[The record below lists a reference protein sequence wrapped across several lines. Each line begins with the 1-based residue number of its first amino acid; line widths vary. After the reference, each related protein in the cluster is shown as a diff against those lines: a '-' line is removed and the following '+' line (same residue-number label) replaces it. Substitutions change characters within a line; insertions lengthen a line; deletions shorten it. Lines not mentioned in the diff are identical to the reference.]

1 MTVQNTSDHGPLLHK
16 TTSSTSTASDT
27 TVRPDDPE
35 VHYDSLKKSLSRI
48 SNYKPSRSDPLLHPQ
63 SSVKTLQNGHKR
75 SGSGSSMH
83 LDLPSNPMAA
93 ETALAALQFLPT
105 PLIVLSS
112 LKTIVLA
119 NKAMG
124 RLLGLCEDTD
134 IPHATIIDGLR
145 GQSLSQIGIDM
156 ISDGVPVWVS
166 WEKFLDNLAAGLSA
180 DPPLTPAPKS
190 PSPDGEITPVAG
202 SSPERATNSFD
213 GRGRSPMRER
223 APIQDTAV
231 EVVISSSHLNNTPSP
246 HQRSNRH
253 HKPKSPGIHA
263 TCRMIITIWTLSD
276 QRFFTLSFTSSG
288 NSHSGNHVK
297 HKSHT
302 AHHISSRAT
311 SSASTK
317 SSHSGHSH
325 GTPASS
331 TSNSVV
337 TSPSEPAHQHSS
349 FPPNGAPPKCSQ
361 ANTFTEFQKVT
372 RMKDAMLNAMQIP
385 IIAMW
390 RDESVVF
397 PNKAARR
404 LLAVTADPTTD
415 DSYDFMSRFR
425 PWTADFSRELEEDEN
440 PIIKLCRSQQPF
452 ASWKIGLINMSTGQK
467 SNYDVSGHPVFDE
480 KTNEFFAGLV
490 AFKDVTEYTERIAV
504 QTAENEQQFQLICDT
519 MPQMLWT
526 TRPDGFHDYFSQ
538 RWYDYTGLTP
548 EECRG
553 TNWVLPF
560 HPDDLD
566 LAGRRWSHSLKT
578 GDEYLTEYRC
588 KRRDGVWRWMLGRAL
603 PLKDKNGKIV
613 KWFGTCTDIQD
624 IVDAR
629 DISQKGRQQL
639 VDVLNHAQMTM
650 WIIDRDG
657 ILTFFEGSMAD
668 CMNPEQFRV
677 DLVGMKASEAFK
689 GEIDEAQFNRLVEKI
704 LAGETDYEML
714 ELRDRDERWFRVR
727 LMPQRGRT
735 APSGPLNEDEIVGV
749 IGTSME
755 VTSMKKKEQENM
767 KLIAKETAA
776 KEASKMKSSFLA
788 NMSHEIRTPIAGV
801 LGMSELLMDTTLDHE
816 QHEFAQNIQRSAN
829 SLLTVIN
836 DILDFSKI
844 ESGRLDIEE
853 VQFSLTIVLKDVAK
867 MLSYAAARK
876 KLHFSSELELGSLE
890 DLPLLGDPGRIRQIL
905 TNLLTN
911 SIKFTSDGYVK
922 LSAKIIEESNE
933 SLVVEFSVQD
943 SGIGIEEEVKKRL
956 FKPFS
961 QADSST
967 ARRFGGTGLGLTISK
982 NLVDLMHG
990 QIWLDS
996 KLDQGTMAT
1005 FRIPFKKVEYTSG
1018 KHAQLVD
1025 IGALPDR
1032 LHSEL
1037 SLSVDDGKQDAKGRR
1052 ISPPLP
1058 NSPLSN
1064 ASGRAT
1070 KGEPAVSLDRPKF
1083 HVLIVEDNAVN
1094 QQIALK
1100 FIKGLKFSASAVWN
1114 GKEALQYLLKAT
1126 NPALPVEE
1134 KSMYPL
1140 PHLVLMDC
1148 QMPVLDG
1155 YHATHILRRHDPY
1168 ASIEAINRIPIVAMT
1183 ASAIQGDREKCE
1195 RAGMDDYLAKPVKR
1209 PVLEKMIVKW
1219 ITRPSNNP
1227 RPQESQESIK
1237 PALSRSGT
1245 DHSSM
1250 CADFDNIA
1258 AEILGPKKGVP
1269 AHQSPMSPELP
1280 ARRPAMPT
1288 NAAATREQRRS
1299 SLSRNILA
1307 TEILGGETEAERN
1320 ARRAAQE
1327 EMAVS
1332 LRDAKLIAAT
1342 ESAVHQL
1349 PQVGAP
1355 FHKSPLMETDIVF
1368 PPTTSPLPR
1377 SYPTQGKSDTEEGIM
1392 ALTEENVSKFNRTSE
1407 SPGAVVHIERKD
1419 APEDYF
1425 SHHRTHGSNIQP
1437 KLVVPVTDIP
1447 GPPPDVASPNGGV
1460 RLVSPREIADG
1471 TTRQSNQNFRR
1482 SPSSVKGQAKERDKE
1497 PSPKLKRMV
1506 TEGEGVG
1513 RSAMG
1518 LKLKGRSTSDWS
1530 SSNVTVKPDTHRAEK
1545 KESGTSKMVDGQR

>member
-1 MTVQNTSDHGPLLHK
+1 MTVDSISENGNLLHK
-16 TTSSTSTASDT
+16 TLSGASTASNDT
-27 TVRPDDPE
+27 VLLQEPE
-35 VHYDSLKKSLSRI
+35 EQYDSLKRSLSRI
-48 SNYKPSRSDPLLHPQ
+48 SNLRPPRSDPLLQP
-63 SSVKTLQNGHKR
+63 SAASKVGQNGHR
-75 SGSGSSMH
+75 RMGSGSSMH
-83 LDLPSNPMAA
+83 LDLPSNPLAA

-105 PLIVLSS
+105 PLLVVSS

-119 NKAMG
+119 NDAMG
-124 RLLGLCEDTD
+124 RLLGLYENTE
-134 IPHATIIDGLR
+134 IPHSTIIDGLK

-156 ISDGVPVWVS
+156 ISDGLPVWVS
-166 WEKFLDNLAAGLSA
+166 WDKFLDNLAAGIPA
-180 DPPLTPAPKS
+180 DPPLTPATKT
-190 PSPDGEITPVAG
+190 PSPDGEITPVATR
-202 SSPERATNSFD
+202 SPEWTAD
-213 GRGRSPMRER
+213 RGRSPVRER

-246 HQRSNRH
+246 HQRSSHH
-253 HKPKSPGIHA
+253 HKPRSPGIHA
-263 TCRMIITIWTLSD
+263 TCRMIITIWTLND

-288 NSHSGNHVK
+288 NAHSTHHVK

-302 AHHISSRAT
+302 THHVSSRAT
-311 SSASTK
+311 SSASAR

-325 GTPASS
+325 ATAVSS
-331 TSNSVV
+331 TSSSVV
-337 TSPSEPAHQHSS
+337 TSPSELSSNHVS
-349 FPPNGAPPKCSQ
+349 FPPNGAPSKCST
-361 ANTFTEFQKVT
+361 ANTFTEFQKIT
-372 RMKDAMLNAMQIP
+372 RMKDAMLGAMHIP

-390 RDESVVF
+390 RDESVAF
-397 PNKAARR
+397 PNQAARR

-425 PWTADFSRELEEDEN
+425 PWTADFSRELEEHEN
-440 PIIKLCRSQQPF
+440 PIIKLCRTQQPF
-452 ASWKIGLINMSTGQK
+452 ASWKIGLINLSNGQK

-490 AFKDVTEYTERIAV
+490 AFKDVTEYTEKIAV

-566 LAGRRWSHSLKT
+566 LAGRRWAHSLKT

-588 KRRDGVWRWMLGRAL
+588 KRRDGAWRWMLGRAL
-603 PLKDKNGKIV
+603 PLKDKHGKII

-629 DISQKGRQQL
+629 DVSQKGRQQL

-668 CMNPEQFRV
+668 CMNPKQYKG
-677 DLVGMKASEAFK
+677 DMVGSKASEAFRD
-689 GEIDEAQFNRLVEKI
+689 EVDEAHFNRLVRK
-704 LAGETDYEML
+704 LLSGESDYEIL
-714 ELRDRDERWFRVR
+714 ELRDKNDRWFRVR
-727 LMPQRGRT
+727 LIPQRGRI

-755 VTSMKKKEQENM
+755 VTSIKKKEQENM
-767 KLIAKETAA
+767 RLIAKETAA

-876 KLHFSSELELGSLE
+876 KLEFTSELDLGSLE
-890 DLPLLGDPGRIRQIL
+890 ELPLLGDPGRIRQIL

-922 LSAKIIEESNE
+922 LSARIVEESDE
-933 SLVVEFSVQD
+933 SMLVEFTVED

-996 KLDQGTMAT
+996 KLDNGTKAT
-1005 FRIPFKKVEYTSG
+1005 FRIPFKKVEYASG

-1037 SLSVDDGKQDAKGRR
+1037 SLSVDEARQDSKGRR

-1058 NSPLSN
+1058 HSPLSN

-1070 KGEPAVSLDRPKF
+1070 KGEGSVFMDRTTF

-1126 NPALPVEE
+1126 SGSLSAED
-1134 KSMYPL
+1134 KASYPL
-1140 PHLVLMDC
+1140 PHLILMDC

-1155 YHATHILRRHDPY
+1155 YHATHILRHHDPY
-1168 ASIEAINRIPIVAMT
+1168 ASIEAINRIPIIAMT

-1219 ITRPSNNP
+1219 ITQSQNKAKP
-1227 RPQESQESIK
+1227 RDSQESIK

-1245 DHSSM
+1245 DHSSL
-1250 CADFDNIA
+1250 CADFDNVA
-1258 AEILGPKKGVP
+1258 AEILGPKKAMP
-1269 AHQSPMSPELP
+1269 AANPHKSPELP
-1280 ARRPAMPT
+1280 ARRPPMPS
-1288 NAAATREQRRS
+1288 NNDLSREQRRS

-1307 TEILGGETEAERN
+1307 SEMLGGETEAERD

-1342 ESAVHQL
+1342 DSNVHQL

-1355 FHKSPLMETDIVF
+1355 YHTSPLMDTEIAY
-1368 PPTTSPLPR
+1368 PPNTSPLPR
-1377 SYPTQGKSDTEEGIM
+1377 SYPTQGRSETEEGIM
-1392 ALTEENVSKFNRTSE
+1392 ALTEENVSRFNRTSE
-1407 SPGAVVHIERKD
+1407 SPSTAAMQIDRGD

-1425 SHHRTHGSNIQP
+1425 NHHGLHLSKTQP
-1437 KLVVPVTDIP
+1437 KLVVPVTNIP

-1460 RLVSPREIADG
+1460 RVMSPRDLPDG
-1471 TTRQSNQNFRR
+1471 ATNSQSHSQLQSPNSQRQS
-1482 SPSSVKGQAKERDKE
+1482 AKE
-1497 PSPKLKRMV
+1497 PSSKLKRMA
-1506 TEGEGVG
+1506 TEGEAVS
-1513 RSAMG
+1513 RNSLS
-1518 LKLKGRSTSDWS
+1518 LKVKGRSTSDWS
-1530 SSNVTVKPDTHRAEK
+1530 NVTVKPDEQGKEK
-1545 KESGTSKMVDGQR
+1545 QEGRGARKSPEAQR

>member
-1 MTVQNTSDHGPLLHK
+1 MTGQNSTDHGAPLQQIN
-16 TTSSTSTASDT
+16 SRASTASNDT
-27 TVRPDDPE
+27 LHPQDTDPDD
-35 VHYDSLKKSLSRI
+35 HYDSLKRSLSRI
-48 SNYKPSRSDPLLHPQ
+48 PSLSNPRPDSLLHP
-63 SSVKTLQNGHKR
+63 KTNAKPIHNGHR
-75 SGSGSSMH
+75 RTGSGSSMH
-83 LDLPSNPMAA
+83 LDLPHNPMAA

-119 NKAMG
+119 NEAMG
-124 RLLGLCEDTD
+124 RLLGLGDNPD
-134 IPHATIIDGLR
+134 VPHATITDGLK

-166 WEKFLDNLAAGLSA
+166 WEKFLDNLASGLSA
-180 DPPLTPAPKS
+180 DPPLTPLPKS
-190 PSPDGEITPVAG
+190 PFPDGEVTPTAEPTQD
-202 SSPERATNSFD
+202 SSQSSFAE
-213 GRGRSPMRER
+213 RGRSPMRER

-253 HKPKSPGIHA
+253 HKPRSPGVHS
-263 TCRMIITIWTLSD
+263 TCRMIITIWNLND

-288 NSHSGNHVK
+288 TSHSHQHTK
-297 HKSHT
+297 HKTHV
-302 AHHISSRAT
+302 AHHISPRAT
-311 SSASTK
+311 SQASAK
-317 SSHSGHSH
+317 SSHSAHSH
-325 GTPASS
+325 GTPSSS
-331 TSNSVV
+331 TSSSVV
-337 TSPSEPAHQHSS
+337 TSPSEPSHNHSS
-349 FPPNGAPPKCSQ
+349 FLPNGAPSKCSP
-361 ANTFTEFQKVT
+361 AHTFTEFQKVT
-372 RMKDAMLNAMQIP
+372 RMKDAMLGAMQIP

-397 PNKAARR
+397 PNQAARR
-404 LLAVTADPTTD
+404 LLAVTADPTSD

-425 PWTADFSRELEEDEN
+425 PWTADFSRELEEHEN
-440 PIIKLCRSQQPF
+440 PIIKLCRTQQPF
-452 ASWKIGLINMSTGQK
+452 ACWKIGLINMGTGQK

-490 AFKDVTEYTERIAV
+490 AFKDVTEYTEKIAS

-553 TNWVLPF
+553 TNWRLPF
-560 HPDDLD
+560 HDDDLD

-603 PLKDKNGKIV
+603 PLKDKNGKII

-657 ILTFFEGSMAD
+657 ILTFFEGSTAD
-668 CMNPEQFRV
+668 RMNPDQFHV
-677 DLVGMKASEAFK
+677 DMVGMKATEAFK
-689 GEIDEAQFNRLVEKI
+689 SEVSEAELSRLLNSILSGESE
-704 LAGETDYEML
+704 YEML
-714 ELRDRDERWFRVR
+714 EVKDKDDRWFRVR
-727 LMPQRGRT
+727 LMPQRGRI
-735 APSGPLNEDEIVGV
+735 APSGPLHEDEIVGV

-755 VTSMKKKEQENM
+755 VTTMKKKEQENM

-801 LGMSELLMDTTLDHE
+801 LGMSELLMDTDLDHE

-853 VQFSLTIVLKDVAK
+853 VQFSLTVVLKDVAK

-876 KLHFSSELELGSLE
+876 NLDFSSELDLGSLE

-922 LSAKIIEESNE
+922 LSAQIVEESPE
-933 SLVVEFSVQD
+933 SMVVEFTVQD

-996 KLDQGTMAT
+996 KLDHGTTAT
-1005 FRIPFKKVEYTSG
+1005 FTIPFKKVEYSSG
-1018 KHAQLVD
+1018 KHTQLVD

-1037 SLSVDDGKQDAKGRR
+1037 SMSVDDARQDSKGRR

-1058 NSPLSN
+1058 HSPLSN

-1070 KGEPAVSLDRPKF
+1070 KGDSAIPMDRAKY

-1100 FIKGLKFSASAVWN
+1100 FIKGLKFSANAVWN

-1134 KSMYPL
+1134 KASYPV
-1140 PHLVLMDC
+1140 PHLILMDC

-1155 YHATHILRRHDPY
+1155 YHATHILRHHEPY
-1168 ASIEAINRIPIVAMT
+1168 STIEAINRIPIVAMT

-1195 RAGMDDYLAKPVKR
+1195 KAGMDDYLAKPVKR

-1219 ITRPSNNP
+1219 VTQPQNEWKASNK
-1227 RPQESQESIK
+1227 EDAVK

-1250 CADFDNIA
+1250 CADYDNIA
-1258 AEILGPKKGVP
+1258 AEILGPRKP
-1269 AHQSPMSPELP
+1269 ASIDQAESPGLP
-1280 ARRPAMPT
+1280 ARRPPAPIHSST
-1288 NAAATREQRRS
+1288 TREQRRS

-1307 TEILGGETEAERN
+1307 SEILGGETEAERN

-1342 ESAVHQL
+1342 ESAVHDT
-1349 PQVGAP
+1349 PTVGAP
-1355 FHKSPLMETDIVF
+1355 FHTSPLMESDDVF
-1368 PPTTSPLPR
+1368 PPTTSPLPK
-1377 SYPTQGKSDTEEGIM
+1377 SYPTQGKSEAEGGIM
-1392 ALTEENVSKFNRTSE
+1392 ALTEENVNKLNKSSE
-1407 SPGAVVHIERKD
+1407 SPSGAVYPGKGDTE
-1419 APEDYF
+1419 EDYF
-1425 SHHRTHGSNIQP
+1425 NHHDANRSRIQP

-1460 RLVSPREIADG
+1460 RLMDARELPEG
-1471 TTRQSNQNFRR
+1471 SMGHHSQNQRQKTGSSRATIKERSKEAFSKMKRTMTETDTVRR
-1482 SPSSVKGQAKERDKE
+1482 SEMS
-1497 PSPKLKRMV
+1497 LKV
-1506 TEGEGVG
+1506 
-1513 RSAMG
+1513 
-1518 LKLKGRSTSDWS
+1518 KGRSTSDWS
-1530 SSNVTVKPDTHRAEK
+1530 NSNVTVKPDSDHK
-1545 KESGTSKMVDGQR
+1545 DGTSNKKIDTQR